1 MRVSAESV
9 SPSEFCF
16 RHFSE
21 QKDEKQVVFVSVSL
35 SFRSFLGVFFLNI
48 YFLSFD
54 KNCCILIQDKFSLV
68 VR

>member
-35 SFRSFLGVFFLNI
+35 SFSSFLGFFLI
-48 YFLSFD
+48 YFFLSFD
-54 KNCCILIQDKFSLV
+54 KNCCTLIQDKLA
-68 VR
+68 